1 MIMSPMQES
10 IDLTRSFDV
19 ELRENDLLLLRQV
32 EQRVLWLTTYLLHYV
47 NKLRPSPDDLKV
59 GGHQASSASLVSL
72 LTALYCVALR
82 PDDHVAV
89 KPHAAPV
96 FHVLQYLLGY
106 LPADTLRTL
115 RDLGGLQAYPNR
127 VKDPDSVTISTASA
141 GLGAAATIFGALTQR
156 YLQDHLG
163 GDQNGRRGRYIAIVG
178 DAELDEGN
186 IPEALGEASTYGLE
200 NLWWIVDYNRQSL
213 DRVMPEQTASRIRR
227 QFEAKD
233 WQVIE
238 LRYGSQQEAFF
249 HDERLPSGAGQC
261 LKDWLD
267 TCRLSQY
274 QTLMSR
280 PGAELRHTLVQFG
293 GQQGV
298 DMQQALQLL
307 DDTQLKDL
315 VYNIGG
321 HDLPQ
326 ILRTLAHAAQQRG
339 PLMILAYTTKGWG
352 LPIAGH
358 LENHAAVLT
367 DGQLADLQ
375 AAHDIADGSE
385 WHGFAPNSVEQTWL
399 HQSLQRRG
407 FPLPPPS
414 QTVPP
419 TQMIPPRRTAG
430 PATVVPDQL
439 RIRYPQIT
447 STQAAFGQMLV
458 ALSDIP
464 QLGDRMVTL
473 SPDVAVSTNLGG
485 WINRRGVYA
494 PEARPNDWHE
504 HGVETLL
511 QWNESP
517 SGQHIELGIAEHNFY
532 LALSM
537 LGLAPEMHGEMLWP
551 IGTIYDPF
559 VERGLDALKYGTYA
573 HAKFIF
579 AGTPSG
585 LTLCREAG
593 AHQSFLTPLL
603 GIGVPDLR
611 YYEPAYAAEL
621 EVILCWALAQLTDRD
636 QGESV
641 YVRLS
646 TKTLRQAPIEV
657 TPDWGQQ
664 VLSGGYWLRDY
675 RTAAD
680 YRSAPHIHLFA
691 SGVMLAE
698 ALSAS
703 DAALEDGIYANVINI
718 TSVDLLFRDWMCLCR
733 GDQQTSY
740 LHQLLPPDD
749 RRAPAVTLLDGHPLA
764 LGWLGNL
771 LHAPVRALGV
781 TAFGES
787 AALPDL
793 YHKHHIDADAV
804 LGAIAQLLFTP

>member
-1 MIMSPMQES
+1 MQTQ
-10 IDLTRSFDV
+10 IDLSQSFDV
-19 ELRENDLLLLRQV
+19 AIGDHDLLVLQQV

-72 LTALYCVALR
+72 LTALYCATLR

-106 LPADTLRTL
+106 LPVDTLRTL

-127 VKDPDSVTISTASA
+127 TKDLDSVTISTASA

-156 YLQDHLG
+156 YLGDHV
-163 GDQNGRRGRYIAIVG
+163 GRGQQVERGQQVGRSQQGRYIAIVG

-186 IPEALGEASTYGLE
+186 IPEALGEATSYGLQ
-200 NLWWIVDYNRQSL
+200 NLWWIVDFNRQSL
-213 DRVMPEQTASRIRR
+213 DCIMPEHAASHIRR

-233 WQVIE
+233 WHVLE
-238 LRYGSQQEAFF
+238 LRYGSLQEAFF
-249 HDERLPSGAGQC
+249 RDPHLPPGAGAC

-267 TCRLSQY
+267 HCRLSQY

-280 PGAELRHTLVQFG
+280 PGAELRHTLIQFG
-293 GQQGV
+293 AEQGV
-298 DMQQALQLL
+298 DMDGALQPL
-307 DDTQLKDL
+307 DDEQLKAL

-321 HDLPQ
+321 HDIRQ
-326 ILRTLAHAAQQRG
+326 ILRTLAQATQLSG

-375 AAHDIADGSE
+375 AAHDIAAGAE
-385 WHGFAPNSVEQTWL
+385 WEGFAPGSVEQRWL
-399 HQSLQRRG
+399 HQSLQQRG
-407 FPLPPPS
+407 FPLPPAS
-414 QTVPP
+414 R
-419 TQMIPPRRTAG
+419 MMPPR
-430 PATVVPDQL
+430 TVVPPRVAMPESL
-439 RIRYPQIT
+439 PVRYPQTT

-458 ALSDIP
+458 ALSDLP
-464 QLGDRMVTL
+464 ELGDRIVTL

-494 PEARPNDWHE
+494 PDARPNDWRD
-504 HGVETLL
+504 HGVDTLL
-511 QWNESP
+511 QWNEGP
-517 SGQHIELGIAEHNFY
+517 AGQHIELGIAEHNFY

-603 GIGVPDLR
+603 GIGIPDLK

-621 EVILCWALAQLTDRD
+621 EVMLCWALAQLTDRER
-636 QGESV
+636 GESI
-641 YVRLS
+641 YMRLS
-646 TKTLRQAPIEV
+646 TKSLRQAPVDI
-657 TPDWGQQ
+657 TPEWRRQ

-680 YRSAPHIHLFA
+680 YATAPHIHLLA

-698 ALSAS
+698 ALTAS
-703 DAALEDGIYANVINI
+703 DAALEDGIYANVINV
-718 TSVDLLFRDWMCLCR
+718 TCVDELFRGWMRLCQGER
-733 GDQQTSY
+733 HAGY
-740 LHQLLPPDD
+740 LDQLLPPED
-749 RRAPAVTLLDGHPLA
+749 RRTPAVTLLDGHPLA

-804 LGAIAQLLFTP
+804 LGAMAQLLFTT

>member
-1 MIMSPMQES
+1 MQNRN
-10 IDLTRSFDV
+10 DLIQSFDV
-19 ELRENDLLLLRQV
+19 EIDEDDLLVLRQV
-32 EQRVLWLTTYLLHYV
+32 EQRVLWLTTYLLHYI

-72 LTALYCVALR
+72 LTALYGVVLR

-127 VKDPDSVTISTASA
+127 TKDLDSVTISTASA

-156 YLQDHLG
+156 YLGDHF
-163 GDQNGRRGRYIAIVG
+163 GRKPGGRYIAIVG

-186 IPEALGEASTYGLE
+186 IPEALGEAHTYDLQ
-200 NLWWIVDYNRQSL
+200 NLWWIVDFNRQSL
-213 DRVMPEQTASRIRR
+213 DRIMPEHAASHIRR

-238 LRYGSQQEAFF
+238 LRYGALQEAFF
-249 HDERLPSGAGQC
+249 HDPTLPEGAGQC
-261 LKDWLD
+261 LQDWLD
-267 TCRLSQY
+267 SCRLTQY

-280 PGAELRHTLVQFG
+280 PGAELRHTLTQFG
-293 GQQGV
+293 AQQGV
-298 DMQQALQLL
+298 DMASALQPL
-307 DDTQLKDL
+307 DDHQLKDL
-315 VYNIGG
+315 AYNIGG
-321 HDLPQ
+321 HDIRQ
-326 ILRTLAHAAQQRG
+326 ILRTLAHAAQLPG

-375 AAHDIADGSE
+375 AAHDIAAGAEWDGFDQD
-385 WHGFAPNSVEQTWL
+385 GVEQTWL
-399 HQSLQRRG
+399 HQSLHKRG
-407 FPLPPPS
+407 FPLPPAAR
-414 QTVPP
+414 
-419 TQMIPPRRTAG
+419 MIPPRKADT
-430 PATVVPDQL
+430 PSVTVPEQL
-439 RIRYPQIT
+439 QVRYPQTT

-458 ALSDIP
+458 ALSDVP

-494 PEARPNDWHE
+494 PNARPNDWRD

-511 QWNESP
+511 QWNEGP
-517 SGQHIELGIAEHNFY
+517 TGQHIELGIAEHNFY

-537 LGLAPEMHGEMLWP
+537 LGLAPEMHGDMIWP

-603 GIGVPDLR
+603 GIGIPGLK

-621 EVILCWALAQLTDRD
+621 EVILCWALAQLTDRER
-636 QGESV
+636 GESV
-641 YVRLS
+641 YMRLS
-646 TKTLRQAPIEV
+646 TKALRQAEV
-657 TPDWGQQ
+657 NMTPEWRQQ

-675 RTAAD
+675 RAAAD
-680 YRSAPHIHLFA
+680 YATAPHLHLLA
-691 SGVMLAE
+691 SGVMLTE
-698 ALSAS
+698 ALAAS
-703 DAALEDGIYANVINI
+703 DAALEDGMIQSIDG
-718 TSVDLLFRDWMCLCR
+718 SLRLPLL
-733 GDQQTSY
+733 Q
-740 LHQLLPPDD
+740 
-749 RRAPAVTLLDGHPLA
+749 
-764 LGWLGNL
+764 N
-771 LHAPVRALGV
+771 
-781 TAFGES
+781 
-787 AALPDL
+787 
-793 YHKHHIDADAV
+793 
-804 LGAIAQLLFTP
+804 GA